1 MPSVAFAAPML
12 PGETEADRSA
22 MQSCSHGERKA
33 SYESSREQHGISR
46 EAVWIQQTPGGD
58 FAVVY
63 MEADDLQAAR
73 KIFIGA
79 PGFEPGTSPTR
90 ITGGDRR

>member
-46 EAVWIQQTPGGD
+46 EAV
-58 FAVVY
+58 
-63 MEADDLQAAR
+63 
-73 KIFIGA
+73 
-79 PGFEPGTSPTR
+79 
-90 ITGGDRR
+90 